1 MVYSKK
7 NSNKNSKDVNK
18 KNISPR
24 RQVDGIVKRQKPESV
39 SMLLEEKE
47 IISSDLTTTSNND
60 LNSVDENKRL
70 FMKVAGVAGLGLAAS
85 ALFPKSA
92 DAYVAGST
100 PTSNVVGSKDA
111 SNNRINPAK
120 EDGNLATIAGKDFA
134 TQTTLAAMKAK
145 TDLLTFDVS
154 NNLLTASSGGA
165 SAVGIKDSS
174 DVRIN
179 PVQDDTVVLLRRVV
193 KLMESQAVVD
203 SQMRQRVVVDTGA
216 IVVSGSVTVAT
227 ITSLSQ
233 LAGVDSRWQIIDWS
247 RQAYNSGI
255 RAHLINA

>member
-1 MVYSKK
+1 MLDSTHSFKF
-7 NSNKNSKDVNK
+7 
-18 KNISPR
+18 ISP
-24 RQVDGIVKRQKPESV
+24 KK
-39 SMLLEEKE
+39 MKLLKQERAISTVVVEKKE
-47 IISSDLTTTSNND
+47 KDHD
-60 LNSVDENKRL
+60 ASVDENRRAFLKIAGL
-70 FMKVAGVAGLGLAAS
+70 TGLGVAAT
-85 ALFPKSA
+85 ALFPKTA
-92 DAYVAGST
+92 NAYVTGST

-111 SNNRINPAK
+111 SNVRINPAK

-134 TQTTLAAMKAK
+134 TQTTLAAMKAQ
-145 TDLLTFDVS
+145 TDKLTFDVS

-165 SAVGIKDSS
+165 SVVGLKDSH
-174 DVRIN
+174 DVRID
-179 PVQDDTVVLLRRVV
+179 PAQDDSVILLRRVV

-203 SQMRQRVVVDTGA
+203 NQMRQRVVVDTGA

-255 RAHLINA
+255 RGHLINS

>member
-1 MVYSKK
+1 MLDTTS
-7 NSNKNSKDVNK
+7 NSNTNSVN
-18 KNISPR
+18 NSQ
-24 RQVDGIVKRQKPESV
+24 RQVDSLPKSRMRLDSFSKPEIEVV
-39 SMLLEEKE
+39 SKTQIVRE
-47 IISSDLTTTSNND
+47 SNEPPS
-60 LNSVDENKRL
+60 SVDDNKRAFL
-70 FMKVAGVAGLGLAAS
+70 KIAGVAGLGIAAS
-85 ALFPKSA
+85 ALFPKGA
-92 DAYVAGST
+92 EAYVTGST

-111 SNNRINPAK
+111 SNVRINPAK

-165 SAVGIKDSS
+165 SVVGLKNSS
-174 DVRIN
+174 DVRID
-179 PVQDDTVVLLRRVV
+179 PAQDDSVILLRRMV

-203 SQMRQRVVVDTGA
+203 SQMRQRVTVDIMPTTTVTGT
-216 IVVSGSVTVAT
+216 VTVGS
-227 ITSLSQ
+227 ITSLGQ

-255 RAHLINA
+255 RANLLNS